1 MVNTGAPGPA
11 GGSDG
16 GPGGGPERPSPI
28 TYFGRLGGQP
38 FFDGLADH
46 FYERIRTDPVLQS
59 MFPDDLTAAKRHL
72 ATFLAQFWGGPSAY
86 LEERGH
92 PALRRRHA
100 PFPIS
105 PAARDAWVAAMRE
118 ALDAQAAVS
127 DIDED
132 IRAAMEEY
140 FDRAS
145 TWLINEGS
153 RHHPGLELIPP
164 DA

>member
-1 MVNTGAPGPA
+1 MVDEGEPGAA
-11 GGSDG
+11 
-16 GPGGGPERPSPI
+16 GGPEVALPS
-28 TYFGRLGGQP
+28 TYFGRLGGQAW
-38 FFDGLADH
+38 FDGLVDK
-46 FYERIRTDPVLQS
+46 FYARVDSDPLLRPMYS
-59 MFPDDLTAAKRHL
+59 EDLTDAKRHL
-72 ATFLAQFWGGPSAY
+72 ATFLAQFWGGPSTY

-105 PAARDAWVAAMRE
+105 TAARDAWVDAMRE
-118 ALDAQAAVS
+118 ALEAQAETSGIA
-127 DIDED
+127 ED
-132 IRAAMEEY
+132 IRVAMEEH
-140 FDRAS
+140 FERAA